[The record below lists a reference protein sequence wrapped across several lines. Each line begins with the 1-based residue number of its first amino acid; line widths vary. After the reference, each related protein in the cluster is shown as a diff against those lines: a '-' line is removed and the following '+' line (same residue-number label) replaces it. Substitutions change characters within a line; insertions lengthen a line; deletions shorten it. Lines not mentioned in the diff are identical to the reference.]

1 VLYSSSSDGRVWSDT
16 VDVFPSMPA
25 VRFGCTSDD
34 NASTTYGN
42 GVTSTPFCLD
52 KIHHSSMPFVSLN
65 NRLYAVS
72 SVCRRCGMGYIYP
85 VPWYDL
91 NTTLLRRVIHPAVLS
106 PGGCGSPTPSRA
118 CPANSTRW
126 IPAAFGS
133 MFWATN
139 VVPHGYGNLSSAF
152 GIRTADQVRHAHTH
166 THTHTHTCLLCV
178 CAVINTHI
186 RAPYQRSHA
195 AFLWNTALTRALSH
209 TLTRS
214 DNPYRS
220 ARPRRLYRRH
230 ARSSLRSGHM
240 SQRDMRAKAR
250 RADCVRE

>member
-1 VLYSSSSDGRVWSDT
+1 MLPPIDRRFNEDQDGQRVLYSSSSDGRVWSDT

-166 THTHTHTCLLCV
+166 THTHTHTHMSAVCLRCHQHAHSRTVSTIARCV
-178 CAVINTHI
+178 PVEYGAHSCAV
-186 RAPYQRSHA
+186 SHPH
-195 AFLWNTALTRALSH
+195 ALR
-209 TLTRS
+209 
-214 DNPYRS
+214 
-220 ARPRRLYRRH
+220 
-230 ARSSLRSGHM
+230 
-240 SQRDMRAKAR
+240 
-250 RADCVRE
+250 